1 MHLHQ
6 DTLISLYKVLALPK
20 KLANIVWLSFKW
32 REQTDHHNFSMY
44 KRRVNR
50 NDEDPGL
57 SFAKIKIRRVS
68 TSKPSYILSPGETS
82 KNSKQI
88 TKQITLQIR
97 VVVVKLGKIIIWLK
111 LGKKSFNYYLQ

>member
-6 DTLISLYKVLALPK
+6 DTLISLYKVLALAK

-32 REQTDHHNFSMY
+32 REQTDHHNFSMC
-44 KRRVNR
+44 KRRVNC

-68 TSKPSYILSPGETS
+68 TSKPSNTFITRRNFKELKTNYQKNYSTNTS
-82 KNSKQI
+82 RCSK
-88 TKQITLQIR
+88 TWENYNL
-97 VVVVKLGKIIIWLK
+97 VKSW
-111 LGKKSFNYYLQ
+111 